1 MSDVAADARRQLAF
15 MLRRDGFT
23 YKEIGQRLG
32 GISVERTRQIV
43 LRLVRDIEKE
53 AKRLRNI
60 DLKGIAMSFLT
71 SDTAAMLLRDL
82 ATARIPSEHYIC
94 GIYTKGEN
102 QLFFATELNN
112 GTPFINADYVM
123 SQLEREIERKEIQE
137 RVRDADPQGKERAA
151 PAA

>member
-15 MLRRDGFT
+15 MFRRDGFT

-32 GISVERTRQIV
+32 GISVERTRQII

-71 SDTAAMLLRDL
+71 SDTA

-123 SQLEREIERKEIQE
+123 SQLEREMERKEIQE